1 MKILELQL
9 LAFGP
14 FTDLNLEFPDDVGL
28 HVIYGPNEAGK
39 SSALRALISLLY
51 GIEHNTSDAF
61 IHDYQKLRIGGKLR
75 NSDGEELYCK
85 RRKGR
90 KDTLFASDGS
100 VIGDSNLLKFLHH
113 VNRELFTTL
122 FAIDHSTLVIG
133 GKNIL
138 RGHGEVGQSLF
149 AAGLGSANL
158 RGLRDEIE
166 TEANA
171 LFLSGGKRIIHNE
184 ISKYNEIKGRIAR
197 ISLSSREW
205 SGHMKDLE
213 EAQTRLSE
221 IGKELQLLDGEK
233 NRLSRIQ
240 TAIPNIG
247 RRKGLLENLEG
258 IGEVAILGPDFSK
271 ERKESVKNLES
282 AQETLERA
290 SLSLNSLKN
299 EVSKF
304 TIPQQ
309 LLDQEKSI
317 IELHKREGAIGKAFQ
332 DLTKLEGELN
342 QLEIESEALLSEV
355 RPDLTLE
362 KAFEAR
368 LSTGQRALIQELGGQ
383 NRALLDSLDR
393 AKREVERLEYELG
406 LAKEEI
412 RGLPP
417 DRDPGEI
424 RMTVERLR
432 KQGDLEEM
440 LLIELAEIKEAD
452 DQAHIDLQKIG
463 LWSGTLEELE
473 ALSIPSPETISSFE
487 SEMHEQET
495 RLATVVERI
504 NDLNESVADLDS
516 QIEELR
522 LSGKVASEEELGSAR
537 ARRDSGWKLIR
548 REWLEKE
555 DTSEE
560 SKVFDAENDL
570 PEAYEKSVERADQVG
585 DRLRREADRVA
596 KHAKL
601 LSDRGKN
608 ALVLK
613 NLEEQKERIEVQL
626 RKIQE
631 RWKALWV
638 PVGITPLSPKEMRPW
653 IAKQNDLVRQSEYL
667 RQKHGAARQM
677 KTQIENAKK
686 ELQGALERLGE
697 PKLEPGE
704 TLETLLYQCQT
715 VIESIEELSRIREGI
730 EERIEEFEDDLSEA
744 RPELRGIIDKS
755 KTWHSQWAASVK
767 HIGLTGQAL
776 PQEAYTVLEKTREL
790 FQKLDKANSHKGR
803 IEGIKIDAE
812 KFAKDV
818 TALTKHVA
826 PALMKLA
833 AEQAVTELHL
843 RLTKAKTDS
852 ALLKGLQDQITKRND
867 EILEAQG
874 TIKIM
879 EERLGNLCRQAQCSD
894 YLELEAIE
902 ARSLERQK
910 TIRAIETLNE
920 QLLEQSAGATV
931 EELIKDA
938 EAEAADEL
946 PSKIAK
952 ISDRIKE
959 IEGERD
965 RLTEKI
971 WEERNILGQ
980 MDGNEVAAMAAEEAQ
995 GVLAEIR
1002 EHVERY
1008 IRLKTASIILK
1019 REIERYRA
1027 ENQGP
1032 LLGLASELFADLTT
1046 GSFSGLQ
1053 TDFNDKDEPI
1063 LVGFRPSGE
1072 TVPVEGM
1079 SDGTIDQLYLSLRLA
1094 SLKRYLEA
1102 NEPTPFVVD
1111 DILIKFDDE
1120 RAEAT
1125 LDVLVQVSTKTQVIF
1140 FTHHNHLVELAE
1152 KVGGEGVRIHR
1163 LMS

>member
-1 MKILELQL
+1 MNVLELQL

-14 FTDLNLEFPDDVGL
+14 FTDLNLKFPDVGL

-61 IHDYQKLRIGGKLR
+61 IHDYQKLRIGGRLR
-75 NSDGEELYCK
+75 NSDGEELYFK

-90 KDTLFASDGS
+90 KDTLLASDGS
-100 VIGDSNLLKFLHH
+100 TIEDSNLARFLHR

-122 FAIDHSTLVIG
+122 FGIDHSALVIG
-133 GKNIL
+133 GKDIM

-171 LFLSGGKRIIHNE
+171 LFLYGGKRIIHNE
-184 ISKYNEIKGRIAR
+184 ISKYAKTKSRIAQ
-197 ISLSSREW
+197 ISLSSRVW
-205 SGHMKDLE
+205 SGHIKDLE
-213 EAQTRLSE
+213 KAKGRLNKVV
-221 IGKELQLLDGEK
+221 KELQRLDGEK
-233 NRLSRIQ
+233 NRFSRIQ
-240 TAIPNIG
+240 AAIPNIG
-247 RRKGLLENLEG
+247 RRKGFLEKLDG
-258 IGEVAILGPDFSK
+258 IGEVAILGPDFSE
-271 ERKESVKNLES
+271 ERKDSVKKFES

-290 SLSLNSLKN
+290 RIGLKGLKE

-317 IELHKREGAIGKAFQ
+317 IELHKRGGAIAKAFQ
-332 DLTKLEGELN
+332 DLPKLEGELN
-342 QLEIESEALLSEV
+342 QLEIESKALLSEV

-368 LSTGQRALIQELGGQ
+368 LSAAQRARIQELGGQ
-383 NRALLDSLDR
+383 NQALLDSLDK
-393 AKREVERLEYELG
+393 AKRKVERFENQLAS
-406 LAKEEI
+406 AKEEL
-412 RGLPP
+412 RGLPQ
-417 DRDPGEI
+417 DRDSSEI
-424 RMTVERLR
+424 RRTVERLR

-440 LLIELAEIKEAD
+440 FRIELAEIKEAD

-463 LWSGTLEELE
+463 LLSGTLEELE
-473 ALSIPSPETISSFE
+473 VLPIPSPETISSFE
-487 SEMHEQET
+487 SEVHEQES

-504 NDLNESVADLDS
+504 NDLTGSVADLDS
-516 QIEELR
+516 QIKELR
-522 LSGKVASEEELGSAR
+522 LSGKVPSEEELGSAR
-537 ARRDSGWKLIR
+537 ARRDYGWKLIR

-555 DTSEE
+555 DISEE
-560 SKVFDAENDL
+560 RKAFDAENDL
-570 PEAYEKSVERADQVG
+570 PEAYEKSVGRADQVG

-596 KHAKL
+596 KQAKL
-601 LSDRGKN
+601 ISDRGKN
-608 ALVLK
+608 ALALK
-613 NLEEQKERIEVQL
+613 DLEEQKERIEVQL

-631 RWKALWV
+631 RWEALWA
-638 PVGITPLSPKEMRPW
+638 PAGITPLSPKAMRPW
-653 IAKQNDLVRQSEYL
+653 IAKQNDLVRQSEHL
-667 RQKHGAARQM
+667 RQKRSAARQM
-677 KTQIENAKK
+677 DSQIENAKK

-697 PKLEPGE
+697 PILGPGE
-704 TLETLLYQCQT
+704 TLEALLDQCQT
-715 VIESIEELSRIREGI
+715 VIDSIEELSRERERL
-730 EERIEEFEDDLSEA
+730 EERIEEFEDDLGEA
-744 RPELRGIIDKS
+744 RQELKLTLDKS
-755 KTWHSQWAASVK
+755 KTWHSQWTAAVN
-767 HIGLTGQAL
+767 HIGLAGQAL
-776 PQEAYTVLEKTREL
+776 PQEAYTVLEKTGEL
-790 FQKLDKANSHKGR
+790 FQKLDKASSHLGR
-803 IEGIKIDAE
+803 IKGIKIDAE

-818 TALTKHVA
+818 IALTKHVA
-826 PALMKLA
+826 PDLAKLP
-833 AEQAVTELHL
+833 AEQAVEELHR
-843 RLTKAKTDS
+843 RLGKAQTDL
-852 ALLKGLQDQITKRND
+852 AVLKGLKDQITARND
-867 EILEAQG
+867 EILKAEG
-874 TIKIM
+874 TINLM

-910 TIRAIETLNE
+910 TIEAIETLNK

-946 PSKIAK
+946 PSKITD
-952 ISDRIKE
+952 ISEKIKE
-959 IEGERD
+959 LEGERD
-965 RLTEKI
+965 RLREKI
-971 WEERNILGQ
+971 WEERNIFSQ
-980 MDGNEVAAMAAEEAQ
+980 MDGNEEAAMAAEEAQ
-995 GVLAEIR
+995 GILAEIR
-1002 EHVERY
+1002 GHVERY

-1032 LLGLASELFADLTT
+1032 LLQLASELFADLTT

-1063 LVGFRPSGE
+1063 LVGVRPSGE
-1072 TVPVEGM
+1072 TVRVEGM
-1079 SDGTIDQLYLSLRLA
+1079 SDGTNDQLYLSLRLA
-1094 SLKRYLEA
+1094 SLERYLEG
-1102 NEPTPFVVD
+1102 NEPMPFVVD

-1125 LDVLVQVSTKTQVIF
+1125 LDVLAKLSAKTQVIF

-1152 KVGGEGVRIHR
+1152 KVDGDRVRIHR
-1163 LMS
+1163 LMG